1 MRISNACGTRVRR
14 AWRVK
19 LDAMPIHREKKILP
33 YTPEQM
39 FALVADV
46 ERYPE
51 FLPWCVACRIRKRET
66 PTSFTTDL
74 QVGFKLVREQFTSRV
89 TLEPSH
95 AIAVTYLNG
104 PFEHLT
110 NEWKFAAVPEGTA
123 VDFFLTFEF
132 KSRLLQS
139 LIGVL
144 FEEAV
149 HRMVSAFETRAEKL
163 YAPILVAAP
172 K

>member
-1 MRISNACGTRVRR
+1 
-14 AWRVK
+14 
-19 LDAMPIHREKKILP
+19 MPIHREKRILP

-66 PTSFTTDL
+66 PTSFTADL
-74 QVGFKLVREQFTSRV
+74 QVGFRMVREQFTSRV
-89 TLEPSH
+89 TLDPPH
-95 AIAVTYLNG
+95 AITVTYLNG
-104 PFEHLT
+104 PFEHLN
-110 NEWKFAAVPEGTA
+110 NEWKFAAAPEGTA

-132 KSRLLQS
+132 RSRILQS

-149 HRMVSAFETRAEKL
+149 HRMVSAFEARAAKL
-163 YAPILVAAP
+163 YTPISMASA
-172 K
+172 KA